1 MYCLYVLI
9 YSTAI
14 RICNGVFWPASGLTG
29 IFWMA
34 LILPLFLGHFF
45 IFVSYNVVPAL
56 EGMEVLFCLCYCQQC
71 GGPSS
76 LEEDYDLND
85 SGHWSNRI
93 PGFKT
98 LRDPEKQRKKE
109 ERRRIKE
116 EVSCFFFIMLTFL
129 SIMP

>member
-1 MYCLYVLI
+1 MSDSNQNMQRCIL
-9 YSTAI
+9 ACF
-14 RICNGVFWPASGLTG
+14 RINRDFFDGVNF
-29 IFWMA
+29 A
-34 LILPLFLGHFF
+34 LVFRTLFV
-45 IFVSYNVVPAL
+45 FVSYNMVPAL
-56 EGMEVLFCLCYCQQC
+56 EEVEVLFCLCYCQQC

-116 EVSCFFFIMLTFL
+116 EVSCFFFIMITFH